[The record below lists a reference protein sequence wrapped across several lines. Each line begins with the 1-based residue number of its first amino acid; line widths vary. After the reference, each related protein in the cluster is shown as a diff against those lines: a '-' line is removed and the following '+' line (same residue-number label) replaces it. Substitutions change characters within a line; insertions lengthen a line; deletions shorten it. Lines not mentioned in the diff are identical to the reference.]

1 MNAVEGKHISSCPD
15 SYVCVD
21 LETTGLSPW
30 SDRIIEIGAVKVCN
44 HVITDQFQS
53 LINPGFRIS
62 SFISGLTGITNE
74 MLTDAPPVTQVFPEF
89 LSFTGSL
96 PLIGH
101 NIHCFDIKF
110 LRMASLQILQ
120 KPFPNDYFDTLYMA
134 RRLYPTEKHN
144 RLQDLIVRFGI
155 ADLEE
160 HRALSDALQTVA
172 CYNFMR
178 KTQL

>member
-1 MNAVEGKHISSCPD
+1 MNTLEGKHILSCPD

-21 LETTGLSPW
+21 LETTGLNPC
-30 SDRIIEIGAVKVCN
+30 SDRIIEIGAVKVLN
-44 HVITDQFQS
+44 HVITAQFQS

-74 MLTDAPPVTQVFPEF
+74 MLTKAPPVSQVFPEF
-89 LSFTGSL
+89 LSFIGDL
-96 PLIGH
+96 PLVGH

-110 LRMASLQILQ
+110 LRMASLQLMQ
-120 KPFPNDYFDTLYMA
+120 EPLSNNYFDTLYMA
-134 RRLYPTEKHN
+134 RRLYPAERHN

-172 CYNFMR
+172 CYDFMR
-178 KTQL
+178 KAEF